1 MTDAITT
8 EIPRDIFT
16 GEDMTIDTT
25 STGHMSEE
33 VIIAIVSTTT
43 GDTVITGITRETIAD
58 KLKAL

>member
-1 MTDAITT
+1 
-8 EIPRDIFT
+8 
-16 GEDMTIDTT
+16 
-25 STGHMSEE
+25 MSEE